1 MRETDPKRRDA
12 LIWDFVLSFQGLMRN
27 MARKRLRS
35 WGRRVE
41 PEDVVC
47 HMNPLLFRRFKKA
60 ADKGAYYKRVKLKGY
75 INACLG
81 GEIIRLSRINGIDD
95 SWDRIAGERRK
106 HEGQNL

>member
-60 ADKGAYYKRVKLKGY
+60 ADKGAYCKKVKLKGY
-75 INACLG
+75 VNACLG
-81 GEIIRLSRINGIDD
+81 GEIIKLSRTNGGEA
-95 SWDRIAGERRK
+95 SWDMILEKGGRD
-106 HEGQNL
+106 EG